1 MNSKLIMIKKNIA
14 NLENWLTE
22 KPKDEDYLRL
32 LETFKNE
39 LVNK

>member
-1 MNSKLIMIKKNIA
+1 MTQEIIKKNIA

-32 LETFKNE
+32 LETFKKE
-39 LVNK
+39 LKNK